1 MQTYR
6 KKLVIEDP
14 KRVVLTD
21 LPFRAGQTVE
31 VLVLEEEAD
40 RERQVEDLKRL
51 LKETQALSQ
60 LKSISEEEIAAEI
73 AAYREGR

>member
-40 RERQVEDLKRL
+40 RERRVEDLKRL
-51 LKETQALSQ
+51 LKDTQALTQ
-60 LKSISEEEIAAEI
+60 LKSITEEEIAAEI